1 MDIYDFVVL
10 PPRGCEDSPGS
21 QSLIKLEFERLHEY
35 MRLSDNKNDYERE
48 IKDIE
53 DSCGLIWDEERGC
66 YGKEFEEA
74 DGI

>member
-1 MDIYDFVVL
+1 
-10 PPRGCEDSPGS
+10 
-21 QSLIKLEFERLHEY
+21 

-66 YGKEFEEA
+66 YGKEFEEV